1 MAEENKTGRDERG
14 EHIRKLAEMI
24 REIDFAMLT
33 TAEEDGSL
41 RSRPMST
48 QRREF
53 DGDLWFFTR
62 ASAPK
67 VGEIEREHQVNVSY
81 AAPQDQRYVSVS
93 GRATV
98 VRDRAKI
105 EELWSPEL
113 KAWFPGGLDDPD
125 IALLRVAV
133 ERAEYWDSPSSAVM
147 HAVGLVKA
155 VATGQTYEPGENEK
169 LDLRKTAGT
178 QG

>member
-1 MAEENKTGRDERG
+1 MAETNERG

-33 TAEEDGSL
+33 TVAEDGSL
-41 RSRPMST
+41 HSRPMST
-48 QRREF
+48 QRAEF
-53 DGDLWFFTR
+53 DGNLWFFTR

-67 VGEIEREHQVNVSY
+67 VGEVEREQHVNVAY
-81 AAPQDQRYVSVS
+81 AQPESQRYVSVS

-113 KAWFPGGLDDPD
+113 KAWFPGGAEDPD
-125 IALLRVAV
+125 LALLRVAV
-133 ERAEYWDSPSSAVM
+133 ERAEYWDSPSSAAA
-147 HAVGLVKA
+147 HALSFVKA
-155 VATGQTYEPGENEK
+155 MVTGQPANPGENEK
-169 LDLRKTAGT
+169 IELKKSAQSER
-178 QG
+178 

>member
-1 MAEENKTGRDERG
+1 MAQQTGRG
-14 EHIRKLAEMI
+14 EKIRKLAELI

-33 TAEEDGSL
+33 TVGEDGTL
-41 RSRPMST
+41 HSRPMST
-48 QRREF
+48 QRAEF

-67 VGEIEREHQVNVSY
+67 VGEIEREHEVNVAY
-81 AAPQDQRYVSVS
+81 AKPEAQSYVSVS

-113 KAWFPGGLDDPD
+113 KAWFPEGPEDPD
-125 IALLRVAV
+125 IALLKVTV
-133 ERAEYWDSPSSAVM
+133 SRAEYWDSPSSGVA
-147 HAVGLVKA
+147 HALSFAKALV
-155 VATGQTYEPGENEK
+155 TGEAANPGENERIE
-169 LDLRKTAGT
+169 LGRGAG
-178 QG
+178 GES

>member
-1 MAEENKTGRDERG
+1 MPDENKTELNDREGS
-14 EHIRKLAEMI
+14 IKKLAEMI

-33 TAEEDGSL
+33 TAEGDGSL

-62 ASAPK
+62 ESAPK
-67 VGEIEREHQVNVSY
+67 VGEIEREQQVNVSY
-81 AAPQDQRYVSVS
+81 AKPEDQRYVSVS

-98 VRDRAKI
+98 VRERAKI

-113 KAWFPGGLDDPD
+113 KAWFPEGLEDPD

-147 HAVGLVKA
+147 HAVGFAKA
-155 VATGQTYEPGENEK
+155 LATGQTYEPGENEK
-169 LDLRKTAGT
+169 IDLGKSAGAR
-178 QG
+178 G

>member
-1 MAEENKTGRDERG
+1 MAEPTGRG
-14 EHIRKLAEMI
+14 EKIRKLAELI

-33 TAEEDGSL
+33 TVGEDGTL
-41 RSRPMST
+41 HSRPMST
-48 QRREF
+48 QRAEF

-67 VGEIEREHQVNVSY
+67 VGEIEREHEVNVAY
-81 AAPQDQRYVSVS
+81 AKPEAQSYVSVS

-113 KAWFPGGLDDPD
+113 KAWFPEGPEDPD
-125 IALLRVAV
+125 IALLKVTV
-133 ERAEYWDSPSSAVM
+133 SRAEYWDSPSNGVA
-147 HAVGLVKA
+147 HALSFAKALV
-155 VATGQTYEPGENEK
+155 TGEPANPGENERIE
-169 LDLRKTAGT
+169 LGRGAG
-178 QG
+178 GES

>member
-1 MAEENKTGRDERG
+1 MSDRDETQGPSR
-14 EHIRKLAEMI
+14 EEAIKKLAGII

-33 TAEEDGSL
+33 TAEEDGTL

-67 VGEIEREHQVNVSY
+67 VGEIERERQVNVSY
-81 AAPQDQRYVSVS
+81 AAPEDQRYVSVS
-93 GRATV
+93 GRAQV
-98 VRDRAKI
+98 VRDRARI

-113 KAWFPGGLDDPD
+113 KAWFPGGLEDPD

-133 ERAEYWDSPSSAVM
+133 ERAEYWDSPASAVA
-147 HAVGLVKA
+147 HAVGFVKA
-155 VATGQTYEPGENEK
+155 LATGQTYEPGENEK
-169 LDLRKTAGT
+169 IDLRKTAGA